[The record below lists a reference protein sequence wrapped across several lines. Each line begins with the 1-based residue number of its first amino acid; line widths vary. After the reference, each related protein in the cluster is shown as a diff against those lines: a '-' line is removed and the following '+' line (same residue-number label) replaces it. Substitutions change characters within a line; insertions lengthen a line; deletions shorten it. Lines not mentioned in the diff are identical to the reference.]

1 MTSFQS
7 TPRLWQWAALALL
20 ASRLLLQAAEPPKT
34 RAEASGYA
42 ATSSMADVDEFIGAL
57 KSTAPHVVAREF
69 GTSAGG
75 RPLRLLVISDVEG
88 KEPKPDAKP
97 SILCV
102 GNIHGGEVCGK
113 EALLMIARDLP
124 RGSRIL
130 KDYTL
135 LFAPALNP
143 DGNERLGSNAE
154 RRPNQNGPD
163 PIGARENGDG
173 LDLNRDFTKL
183 DSPEARALVALM
195 REWNPVMVID
205 LHTTNGSKHGFALT
219 YDSARHPA
227 GDAALVDFTR
237 EEFLPEVGAAM
248 ERVAGFKS
256 GFYGNFNADKTRW
269 TTYPAQVRHLGHYAG
284 LRGSVSILSE
294 AYSHA
299 PFKERVLATKA
310 FVEACLEG
318 AANQKARIVEL
329 VKNARAGV
337 RSGTESVPLK
347 VSLDHRGGKIAIPLP
362 PENAGDKPGSAACD
376 DWSASKIDRSI
387 PLPHAYLLPAR
398 ETNAIR
404 LLQRH
409 GVVVGELVE
418 ETRANAEAHEILSAK
433 RAEQPYQQRH
443 MVALETEL
451 VSETLDL
458 RPGSFIIRT
467 SQPLGKLAALLLE
480 PGSEDGLGAWGLM
493 GGEWNAGADFP
504 AKRIPAETSL
514 LTLPLP
520 EPPDKVAARKPILFD
535 TLHGDSPANFGGTSS
550 GVRGWSADGVSL
562 LQDREGKLWRVNPW
576 TGAGTLFFD
585 RAKLEKSLRA
595 LSWLGE
601 EKIQQLAGRQNWAM
615 NPQETAGWFE
625 EGKDIYHLPFDG
637 SPALRLTRTP
647 EGEELAEFSPDGK
660 FLAYTRGNNLWVADV
675 ATGTER
681 ALTADGGGNILN
693 GKADWVYFEELYGRS
708 WKAFW
713 WSPDSRQI
721 AFHRFDNSRLP
732 LFHAVNTLATHSGL
746 ESMRHPKVG
755 DPNPSIRLG
764 VASVAGGDVSWVN
777 LEEKYPADTFLV
789 SHVGWMPDSQSLYY
803 HAQDRVQTWLE
814 FNVWTR
820 GGKHETLYRDKTA
833 AWIESPGKPVFLPDG
848 DFLTLSDRDGW
859 AHLYRFTRKT
869 KTWSRVT
876 AGEWEVRRLH
886 GVDRERGLVYFDATK
901 DSHIAENLY
910 RCRLDGTQ
918 LERLTLENGG
928 HSVAISKDFNLF
940 VDHWSDF
947 DSPTRAAV
955 KRMDGSLARLLHSNP
970 VRDLERHELGELAHF
985 QIPGADGFPLEA
997 TTVKP
1002 PGFDPGKKYP
1012 VWIMTYGGPHAPSVR
1027 NAWQN
1032 ARAQERMLAAMGLVV
1047 LRFDPRTASG
1057 KGSVSAWGAYKQL
1070 GVRELKDLE
1079 EVVRWLGG
1087 QAWANTNR
1095 VGLSGHSY
1103 GGYLTAYALT
1113 RSKLFHAGI
1122 SGAPVTDWR
1131 FYDSIYTER
1140 FMDLPQNNAEGY
1152 KKSSV
1157 IEAAGN
1163 LSGRLLLLH
1172 GMMDDNVHLQNASR
1186 LIDALHKADKPF
1198 ELMVYPEMLHG
1209 LHGRHYQRLMADFIR
1224 KTMLE

>member
-1 MTSFQS
+1 MTPLQS
-7 TPRLWQWAALALL
+7 SPRHWQWAALALL
-20 ASRLLLQAAEPPKT
+20 AAQVLLHAAEPPKT
-34 RAEASGYA
+34 RAEASNYT
-42 ATSSMADVDEFIGAL
+42 ATSSVADVDKFIEAL
-57 KSTAPHVVAREF
+57 KTWAPHVVAREF
-69 GTSAGG
+69 GASADG
-75 RPLRLLVISDVEG
+75 RPLRLLVISEVDG
-88 KEPKPDAKP
+88 KEPKPEAKP

-113 EALLMIARDLP
+113 EALLMIARDFP

-135 LFAPALNP
+135 LFVPVFNP

-154 RRPNQNGPD
+154 QRPSQNGPD
-163 PIGARENGDG
+163 PIGARENGRG
-173 LDLNRDFTKL
+173 LDLNRDFAKL

-195 REWNPVMVID
+195 REWNPVVVID

-227 GDAALVDFTR
+227 GDAALIDFTR
-237 EEFLPEVGAAM
+237 NELLPEIGASM

-256 GFYGNFNADKTRW
+256 GFYGNFNGDKTRW
-269 TTYPAQVRHLGHYAG
+269 TTYPAQARYLGHYAG

-299 PFKERVLATKA
+299 PFKERVLATRA
-310 FVEACLEG
+310 FVEACLEE
-318 AANQKARIVEL
+318 ASNQKGRIAEL
-329 VKNARAGV
+329 VKHARAGA
-337 RSGTESVPLK
+337 RSGAESVPLK
-347 VSLDHRGGKIAIPLP
+347 VSLDRRGGKLPIPLP
-362 PENAGDKPGSAACD
+362 PEKAGEEPGSVESE
-376 DWSASKIDRSI
+376 DWSAPKIERSI
-387 PLPHAYLLPAR
+387 PLPHAYLLPGR
-398 ETNAIR
+398 ETNAVR

-409 GVVVGELVE
+409 GVAVGELVE
-418 ETRANAEAHEILSAK
+418 EVRVSAEAHEIISAK
-433 RAEQPYQQRH
+433 RAETAYQQRQ
-443 MVALETEL
+443 MAALETEL
-451 VSETLDL
+451 IAETLDL
-458 RPGSFIIRT
+458 RPGTFIIPT

-480 PGSEDGLGAWGLM
+480 PGGEDGLGTWGLL
-493 GGEWNAGADFP
+493 GGELKPGGDFP

-514 LTLPLP
+514 LTLDLP
-520 EPPDKVAARKPILFD
+520 EPPEKATARKPIEFD
-535 TLHGDSPANFGGTSS
+535 TLHGASPANFGGAGS

-576 TGAGTLFFD
+576 TGEGGLFFE

-595 LSWLGE
+595 LTWLGE
-601 EKIQQLAGRQNWAM
+601 EKIKQLAGRQTWAM
-615 NPQETAGWFE
+615 NPQETAAWFE
-625 EGKDIYHLPFDG
+625 EGKDLYYLPFDG
-637 SPALRLTRTP
+637 SPGIRLTRSP
-647 EGEELAEFSPDGK
+647 GEEELVEFSPDGK
-660 FLAYTRGNNLWVADV
+660 FLAFTRGNNLWVVDA
-675 ATGTER
+675 ATGSER
-681 ALTADGGGNILN
+681 ALTEDGGETILN

-732 LFHAVNTLATHSGL
+732 MFHAVNTLAAHSAL

-755 DPNPSIRLG
+755 DPNPSIKLG
-764 VASVAGGDVSWVN
+764 VVAVAGGDVAWVN
-777 LEEKYPADTFLV
+777 LEEKYPADSILV
-789 SHVGWMPDSQSLYY
+789 SHVGWMPDSQSVYY
-803 HAQDRVQTWLE
+803 HAQDRVQTWLD
-814 FNVWTR
+814 FNVWSR

-833 AWIESPGKPVFLPDG
+833 AWIESPGKPEFLADG
-848 DFLTLSDRDGW
+848 DFITLSDRDGW
-859 AHLYRFTRKT
+859 AHLYRFARKT

-876 AGEWEVRRLH
+876 SGEWEVRRLR
-886 GVDRERGLVYFDATK
+886 GVDAERGWVYFDATR

-910 RCRLDGTQ
+910 RCRLDGSR
-918 LERLTLENGG
+918 LERLTLEDGG
-928 HSVAISKDFNLF
+928 HSVAIAKDFGLF
-940 VDHWSDF
+940 VDHWSSF
-947 DSPTRAAV
+947 ESPTQAAV
-955 KRMDGSLARLLHSNP
+955 KRMDGSVARRLHSNP
-970 VRDLERHELGELAHF
+970 VRDLDRYNLGELAHF
-985 QIPGADGFPLEA
+985 QIPGSEGFLFEA
-997 TTVKP
+997 TTLKP

-1032 ARAQERMLAAMGLVV
+1032 ARAQERMLAAMGIVV

-1057 KGSVSAWGAYKQL
+1057 KGSVSAWGAHKQL
-1070 GVRELKDLE
+1070 GVRELADLE
-1079 EVVRWLGG
+1079 EVVGWLGG
-1087 QAWANTNR
+1087 QPWANTNR
-1095 VGLSGHSY
+1095 IGLSGHSY
-1103 GGYLTAYALT
+1103 GGYLTAYAMT

-1140 FMDLPQNNAEGY
+1140 FMDLPQRNADGY

-1157 IEAAGN
+1157 IESAGN

-1186 LIDALHKADKPF
+1186 LVDALHKADKPF

-1224 KTMLE
+1224 RTMLE